1 MRAEKQRSLSVV
13 TWLSTL
19 GVALG
24 VLALVGGFSIT
35 TGFERAF
42 QEKILGLTAHVLV
55 RDFGVRFDEYR
66 DIADQID
73 GVEGV
78 VATSPMT
85 FSEAMISAKGGTTGV
100 IIKGI
105 IPARAKNVL
114 EVPEYMTDGA
124 LLDLEGRRDGL
135 PGLILGAELA
145 DKVGAKR
152 GDIVN
157 LISPL
162 KSPDPDEW
170 SPGSATPSAQPFQVR
185 GIFRAGFHE
194 YDSRLAYMELPTAQ
208 AFFGLGDNVLGIEV
222 AVKDPIRAEAT
233 AELIREALHMADFQV
248 KAWQRQNKN
257 LFASLMYQRV
267 AILIVLS
274 VMVILAACNVAAMLI
289 MLVLERHKEIAIL
302 KAMGA
307 KNGGILRLFILEG
320 MSIGGLGTLIGLS
333 LAYLLFNGLF
343 SEGIPL
349 DPSVYGIA
357 RLPIHFDPLDYLL
370 AGLGA
375 LAITFGA
382 TILPALRAART
393 PPVDGIRESFR

>member
-1 MRAEKQRSLSVV
+1 M

-24 VLALVGGFSIT
+24 VLALVGGFSVT
-35 TGFERAF
+35 RGFERAF

-55 RDFGVRFDEYR
+55 RDFGIRFEAHR
-66 DIADQID
+66 EVATRIE

-78 VATSPMT
+78 LGTSPMT

-105 IPARAKNVL
+105 LPQRARRVL
-114 EVPEYMTDGA
+114 EVPEYMIEGD
-124 LLDLEGRRDGL
+124 LLDLEGRREGL
-135 PGLILGAELA
+135 PGLIVGAELA
-145 DKVGAKR
+145 EKINVKR
-152 GDIVN
+152 GDILN

-170 SPGSATPSAQPFQVR
+170 NAGSATPSAQPFQVR
-185 GIFRAGFHE
+185 GVFRAGFHE
-194 YDSRLAYMELPTAQ
+194 YDARLAYMALPEAQ

-222 AVKDPIRAEAT
+222 AVADPLRAEAA
-233 AELIREALHMADFQV
+233 AEAIREALGMADFQV
-248 KAWQRQNKN
+248 KAWQKQNKN

-274 VMVILAACNVAAMLI
+274 VMVLLAACNVAAMLI
-289 MLVLERHKEIAIL
+289 MLVLERRKEISIL

-307 KNGGILRLFILEG
+307 KSGGILRLFILEG
-320 MSIGGLGTLIGLS
+320 MSIGAMGTALGLV
-333 LAYLLFNGLF
+333 LAYGLF
-343 SEGIPL
+343 VGLLSSGIAL

-357 RLPIHFDPLDYLL
+357 RLPIIFSPLDYLS
-370 AGLGA
+370 AAIGA
-375 LAITFGA
+375 TLITFGA
-382 TILPALRAART
+382 TILPALRAARQ
-393 PPVDGIRESFR
+393 PPVEGIREALR